1 MRFPCRSHHCHY
13 HYLLLAE
20 MDRRAAEVAKQNKKP
35 MTFNGVSYG
44 LGDRDFRTKEQK
56 RKELKRQ
63 SEMATRIQT
72 RVRGTIARKAYS
84 QKPQAA
90 YHLAIR
96 MQTAF
101 RRIQAQ
107 KQLEQLRQQRQHE
120 QVCAVVIHKIVRGRV
135 QWNRYQTTLA
145 VRKTAAV
152 LLQSLVRST
161 QAQIAYRKQMT
172 AAHDIQVFVTLRLAG
187 WKAKKEVA
195 CRRKERAA
203 ATAIQT
209 MFRTQAAIAKAQTRR
224 DAVLLLQC
232 AWRRY
237 QAQSELSSMM
247 LEAEFQK
254 STRHKLQISMA
265 TKIQSTWRGST
276 ARSQVAAL
284 RAEAAAAKESARQ
297 EEIARQEELAGQQE
311 LQGSMEK
318 KIQSFWRGSI
328 ARSRVATLRAEAAA
342 AEEIARQEEIDRQLE
357 ISSRG
362 DRSSSVLHSL
372 MDHDAPKGSE
382 IPRRIVLFGEKRRL
396 ENLRWE
402 DHLIRTG
409 LVVSIHFGSRHGPF
423 GPVDGAA

>member
-1 MRFPCRSHHCHY
+1 
-13 HYLLLAE
+13 
-20 MDRRAAEVAKQNKKP
+20 MDRRAAELAKQNKKP

-44 LGDRDFRTKEQK
+44 VGDRDFCTKEQK

-84 QKPQAA
+84 QKLQAA

-120 QVCAVVIHKIVRGRV
+120 QVCAVFIQKIVRGRV

-152 LLQSLVRST
+152 LLQSLVLPG

-187 WKAKKEVA
+187 WKARKEVA
-195 CRRKERAA
+195 CRRKERDA

-209 MFRTQAAIAKAQTRR
+209 MFRTQAAIAKARTRR

-254 STRHKLQISMA
+254 ATRHKLQISMA

-276 ARSQVAAL
+276 ARTRWLRYELKSLQQRSLLVKRSYRAL
-284 RAEAAAAKESARQ
+284 WKRRFKASGAVQLRVLGWLRYEQKPLQQRRSLVNWRSRQ
-297 EEIARQEELAGQQE
+297 EEIARQASCISVSTVMFGQTR
-311 LQGSMEK
+311 GK
-318 KIQSFWRGSI
+318 KSLSPVALDV
-328 ARSRVATLRAEAAA
+328 ARAA
-342 AEEIARQEEIDRQLE
+342 
-357 ISSRG
+357 
-362 DRSSSVLHSL
+362 
-372 MDHDAPKGSE
+372 
-382 IPRRIVLFGEKRRL
+382 
-396 ENLRWE
+396 
-402 DHLIRTG
+402 
-409 LVVSIHFGSRHGPF
+409 
-423 GPVDGAA
+423 